1 MSETNQSLL
10 NGPEVEQEDGM
21 TIWDHLNELR
31 KRLFIGVV
39 AVIITSA
46 LSFAFADRI
55 IGILAIPLGGI
66 QNFLSIEVTE
76 KLGVFMRVSLLSGFI
91 FALPIVLY
99 EIIAFVVPGLTDQ
112 EKRWLYL
119 SIPFGTILFLIG
131 VAFTYF
137 VMLPYS
143 IPFLI
148 NFLGIKTTPRP
159 SFYIDFVTGLM
170 FWIGVL
176 FEMPLL
182 MFMLAKLGLVT
193 AKTLL
198 KAWRYAFVIIAI
210 MAAVVT
216 PTSDPINMGI
226 LMIPLM
232 SLYFLSVGL
241 AAIAGRNPTR
251 APKSA

>member
-1 MSETNQSLL
+1 MTESMQTQLDI
-10 NGPEVEQEDGM
+10 PEIEEKEM
-21 TIWDHLNELR
+21 TLWDHLNELR

-39 AVIITSA
+39 AVAITSG
-46 LSFAFADRI
+46 LSFIFADRI

-66 QNFLSIEVTE
+66 SNFLSIEVTE
-76 KLGVFMRVSLLSGFI
+76 NLGVFMRVSLLSGFI

-99 EIIAFVVPGLTDQ
+99 EVIAFIVPGLTDQ

-119 SIPFGTILFLIG
+119 SIPFGTLLFLLG
-131 VAFTYF
+131 VSFTYF
-137 VMLPYS
+137 VMLPTT

-170 FWIGVL
+170 FWVGML

-193 AKTLL
+193 AGTLL
-198 KAWRYAFVIIAI
+198 KGWRYAVVIIA
-210 MAAVVT
+210 MVAAVVT

-226 LMIPLM
+226 LMVPLLV
-232 SLYFLSVGL
+232 LYFLSVGL
-241 AAIAGRNPTR
+241 AAIAGRSPTR
-251 APKSA
+251 KPQQS